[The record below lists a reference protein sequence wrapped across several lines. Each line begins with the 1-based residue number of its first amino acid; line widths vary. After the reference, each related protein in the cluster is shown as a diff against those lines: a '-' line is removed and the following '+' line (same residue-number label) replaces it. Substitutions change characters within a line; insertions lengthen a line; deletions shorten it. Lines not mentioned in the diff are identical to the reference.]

1 MFGAII
7 QSLEEFEEKY
17 HSSSAEEQEKIT
29 NEIGGTLT
37 PEEPPREDP
46 DENRTVISCIGRGN
60 AGGVNVVLRGNSP
73 YLRTGALAAESCR
86 RILSNQLL
94 ATGSQP
100 ITAAIGAPNIL
111 AAWAELGY
119 ETWQATPY

>member
-46 DENRTVISCIGRGN
+46 DEFAPSYPVSAEVTL
-60 AGGVNVVLRGNSP
+60 VVLM
-73 YLRTGALAAESCR
+73 
-86 RILSNQLL
+86 
-94 ATGSQP
+94 
-100 ITAAIGAPNIL
+100 
-111 AAWAELGY
+111 
-119 ETWQATPY
+119 